1 MPDTEDFTPK
11 GGEGP
16 LSRVDDWTYKGFS
29 LETDTMPGYAGSS
42 WYFLRFMD
50 PTNTDSFLAKDKAD
64 YWQDVDFYVG
74 GTEHAVGHLLYARF
88 WHKFL
93 FDLGLVATE
102 EPFKRLFNQG
112 MIQGQTCFIYRDA
125 QEANTYFS
133 ADHPSV
139 NDSCQRIRILASLA
153 NDKGEVDIDELSS
166 WRPEFHDATF
176 YGNDKGLFLGEFETE
191 KMSKSKHNVVNPD
204 DIVTRYG
211 SDCFRLYSMFL
222 GPIEEHKPWNNQGID
237 GVYRFMNKF
246 WRLIKASKDVILEAS
261 EAKSSLQILHTLIE
275 KVDRDLS
282 KLSLNTCVSAFMI
295 AVNDWQKLDK
305 LPQETMKEALRLI
318 APFAP
323 VYAQYGWELL
333 DGEGY
338 VLDQGWPE
346 FDATHLQKDSITLAL
361 SFNGKRRGEIE
372 IDAKADQ
379 QTIESIALSSEVAK
393 KWTEGK
399 VVVKVIV
406 VPGRMVNV
414 VMR

>member
-1 MPDTEDFTPK
+1 MYD
-11 GGEGP
+11 
-16 LSRVDDWTYKGFS
+16 
-29 LETDTMPGYAGSS
+29 
-42 WYFLRFMD
+42 
-50 PTNTDSFLAKDKAD
+50 
-64 YWQDVDFYVG
+64 
-74 GTEHAVGHLLYARF
+74 RF

-112 MIQGQTCFIYRDA
+112 MIQGQTCFIYRDG
-125 QEANTYFS
+125 QEANTYYS

-139 NDSCQRIRILASLA
+139 NDSCQRIRILTSLA

-166 WRPEFHDATF
+166 WRPEFHDAIFHT
-176 YGNDKGLFLGEFETE
+176 NDKGLFLGEFETE

-246 WRLIKASKDVILEAS
+246 WRLIEASKGVILDAS
-261 EAKSSLQILHTLIE
+261 EAKPSLRVLHTLIE
-275 KVDRDLS
+275 KVDRDLP

-305 LPQETMKEALRLI
+305 IPQDTMKEALRVI
-318 APFAP
+318 SPFAP

-338 VLDQGWPE
+338 VLDQGWPA

-372 IDAKADQ
+372 IDSKADN

-406 VPGRMVNV
+406 VPGRMVNIV
-414 VMR
+414 LR